1 MDLDQTTT
9 QRSSE
14 QTCDGST
21 EPPVRQPEPPAMVLL
36 VDRLEVKVGMHESGT
51 SAVGVYVDDR
61 GREQRV
67 SLVAR
72 QGGGAL
78 TTCVPKRYEEA
89 MKTLGQMLWPD
100 SEWARRRS
108 GVFRV

>member
-1 MDLDQTTT
+1 MDLDQAATH
-9 QRSSE
+9 RSSE
-14 QTCDGST
+14 QTSEGSAQPQGRET
-21 EPPVRQPEPPAMVLL
+21 EPAATVLL
-36 VDRLEVKVGMHESGT
+36 VDRLEVRVGMHESGT
-51 SAVGVYVDDR
+51 SAVGVFVDDR

-89 MKTLGQMLWPD
+89 MRALGQMLWPD
-100 SEWARRRS
+100 SQWAHRRS
-108 GVFRV
+108 GAFRV

>member
-1 MDLDQTTT
+1 MHEDETA
-9 QRSSE
+9 REGSI
-14 QTCDGST
+14 DGASDAPAQPVADG
-21 EPPVRQPEPPAMVLL
+21 PPVLML
-36 VDRLEVKVGMHESGT
+36 VDDLEMRVGMHESGT
-51 SAVGVYVDDR
+51 SAVANFVDDR

-67 SLVAR
+67 ALVAR

-100 SEWARRRS
+100 GQWAQRRP
-108 GVFRV
+108 GVYRA

>member
-1 MDLDQTTT
+1 MHDDETA
-9 QRSSE
+9 RDSSIAVAAA
-14 QTCDGST
+14 TPA
-21 EPPVRQPEPPAMVLL
+21 EPVSERPIQLLL
-36 VDRLEVKVGMHESGT
+36 VDDLEMRVGVHESGT
-51 SAVGVYVDDR
+51 SAVANFVDDR

-100 SEWARRRS
+100 SGWAHRRS
-108 GVFRV
+108 GVYRV